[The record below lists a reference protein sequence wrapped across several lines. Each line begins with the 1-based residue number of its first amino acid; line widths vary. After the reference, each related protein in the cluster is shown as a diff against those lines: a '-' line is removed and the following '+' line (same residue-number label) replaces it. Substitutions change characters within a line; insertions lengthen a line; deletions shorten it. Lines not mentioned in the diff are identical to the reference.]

1 MTWRNCL
8 LVDKGERSLDA
19 IIVYFSIIS
28 QYREG
33 IMEQVIANRQSG
45 NAWVSLPMDL
55 PRTDGYIAVQD
66 CRELENIWWVE
77 NPVTMEWE
85 SMLVVDC
92 ARPPGTDLAY
102 ERMNE
107 NNVAMEVDYE
117 TAERWGT
124 LGRGIW
130 AHWSTAYPEG
140 PMLER

>member
-55 PRTDGYIAVQD
+55 PRTDGYIAVKD
-66 CRELENIWWVE
+66 CALLGDIWWVE
-77 NPVTMEWE
+77 NPNGVWE
-85 SMLVVDC
+85 SMLIVDC
-92 ARPPGTDLAY
+92 ARPGDGAA
-102 ERMNE
+102 EWMEE